1 MREFGDFGFRGLTR
15 RLSVLEFWCF
25 VGGPKDPV
33 FLLLSVLMTRACSK
47 VVLRSIR
54 IAESGVRF
62 SSGPQIFLMDV
73 KSKTAETY
81 DKIASA
87 YSGTRVTHFWVDEFD
102 FFKSIFDGNKV
113 IDFGCGEGRDAIIFI
128 QNGFEYTGIDISE
141 GMLKIA
147 RERAPAGVFQR
158 ADFNKVDFPA
168 GTFDGFWAAASFI
181 HVPKKDVGEALRE
194 VRRVTKMGGTGFI
207 SMKEKGEMDEG
218 MVYEERYGGMG
229 RYFAF
234 YTQDEFRNILEAN
247 GFAVLK
253 STTHP
258 EGKNN
263 WLCYFV
269 KVLGV

>member
-1 MREFGDFGFRGLTR
+1 
-15 RLSVLEFWCF
+15 
-25 VGGPKDPV
+25 
-33 FLLLSVLMTRACSK
+33 
-47 VVLRSIR
+47 
-54 IAESGVRF
+54 
-62 SSGPQIFLMDV
+62 MDV

-102 FFKSIFDGNKV
+102 FFKGSIDGTKV

-128 QNGFEYTGIDISE
+128 QNGFDYTGVDISE
-141 GMLKIA
+141 GMLQIA
-147 RERAPAGVFQR
+147 RERVSGGVFQQV
-158 ADFNKVDFPA
+158 DFSKVDFTA

-181 HVPKKDVGEALRE
+181 HVPKEEIRVVLQEAKRVMKTGE
-194 VRRVTKMGGTGFI
+194 VGFI

-269 KVLGV
+269 KV